1 MVDYKYFFQKDIYL
15 LEHYLYEKL
24 VSYDYTKDKK
34 KYISRFLKFLPLK
47 IELLVLKN
55 QIKRLNFLSF
65 VFFLYYWIKRVN
77 LMKESNFKNINFPK
91 AVLGKDGA

>member
-1 MVDYKYFFQKDIYL
+1 MLKKFQFL